1 MNHAKQLVMTALL
14 VGLVGVIG
22 CGPEKSGPAVI
33 PKDLNKATPTVAGTP
48 GATKQPQQP
57 SAKND

>member
-33 PKDLNKATPTVAGTP
+33 PKDLNKATPP